1 MWNMNVPRPFGS
13 GSPAATVETGVGV
26 LDRALAIVEAV
37 GSGSRTFSDIAET
50 TALARSTAH
59 RLLKALEAHGLVS
72 FEVGFGYRLGPR
84 LTRLASAAMRELS
97 LRDLARPA
105 LERLARV
112 TGETAQ
118 LFVRGGDERLCI
130 DVVESQSELRT
141 IVPVGAS
148 LPLTAGSAG
157 KVIMAWSPDRERLLG
172 LLRPFTDRTPGVD
185 RLRRQL
191 AAAHRRGWAES
202 SGEREPGVAS
212 VSAPVFGAAGSVL
225 AAVSVSGP
233 VQRLGPRPGRQY
245 APAVVAAA
253 RDIEEALK
261 ASLGQ
266 GFPLEHPGI
275 L

>member
-1 MWNMNVPRPFGS
+1 MWNMTLPRPFGS
-13 GSPAATVETGVGV
+13 DSPVGTVETGVGV
-26 LDRALAIVEAV
+26 LDRTLAIVEAV
-37 GSGSRTFSDIAET
+37 GSGARTFSDIAEST
-50 TALARSTAH
+50 GLARSTAH
-59 RLLKALEAHGLVS
+59 RLLKALEAQGLLS
-72 FEVGFGYRLGPR
+72 FDTAFGYRLGAR
-84 LTRLASAAMRELS
+84 LVRLASAAMRELP

-105 LERLARV
+105 LERLARA

-118 LFVRGGDERLCI
+118 LFVRSGDERLCI
-130 DVVESQSELRT
+130 DVVESESELRT

-157 KVIMAWSPDRERLLG
+157 KVIMSWAPDRERLFG

-191 AAAHRRGWAES
+191 AATHRQGWAES

-212 VSAPVFGAAGSVL
+212 VSAPIFDGTGTVL

-245 APAVVAAA
+245 APPVLAAA
-253 RDIEEALK
+253 REIESALGD
-261 ASLGQ
+261 SL
-266 GFPLEHPGI
+266 E
-275 L
+275 

>member
-1 MWNMNVPRPFGS
+1 MWNMTVSRSFGS
-13 GSPAATVETGVGV
+13 HSAPPTVETGVGV
-26 LDRALAIVEAV
+26 LDRAVAIIEAV
-37 GSGSRTFSDIAET
+37 GSGSRTFSEIAEAT
-50 TALARSTAH
+50 GLARSTAH
-59 RLLKALEAHGLVS
+59 RLLKALEAQGLVS
-72 FEVGFGYRLGPR
+72 FDAGFGYRLGPR
-84 LTRLASAAMRELS
+84 LVRLASAAMRELP

-105 LERLARV
+105 LERLASV
-112 TGETAQ
+112 TRETAQ
-118 LFVRGGDERLCI
+118 LFVRSGDERLCI
-130 DVVESQSELRT
+130 DVVESESELRT

-157 KVIMAWSPDRERLLG
+157 KVIMAWAPDRERLLG
-172 LLRPFTDRTPGVD
+172 QLRPFTERTPGVD

-191 AAAHRRGWAES
+191 AATHRRGWAES

-233 VQRLGPRPGRQY
+233 AQRLGLRPGRQY

-253 RDIEEALK
+253 RDIEETIR

-266 GFPLEHPGI
+266 GSRVGPPGI

>member
-1 MWNMNVPRPFGS
+1 MWNMTLPPSIGA
-13 GSPAATVETGVGV
+13 GSPAAIVETGVGV
-26 LDRALAIVEAV
+26 LDRTLAIVEAV
-37 GSGSRTFSDIAET
+37 ASGSRTFSDIAEAT
-50 TALARSTAH
+50 GLARSTAH
-59 RLLKALEAHGLVS
+59 RLLKALEAHGLLS
-72 FEVGFGYRLGPR
+72 FDVGFGYRLGPR
-84 LTRLASAAMRELS
+84 LVRLASAAMRELP
-97 LRDLARPA
+97 LRELARPA

-118 LFVRGGDERLCI
+118 LFVRSGDERLCI
-130 DVVESQSELRT
+130 DVVESESELRT

-157 KVIMAWSPDRERLLG
+157 KVIMAWAPDRERLVG

-212 VSAPVFGAAGSVL
+212 VSAPVFDGKGTVL

-245 APAVVAAA
+245 APPVLAAA
-253 RDIEEALK
+253 REIENALGG
-261 ASLGQ
+261 SV
-266 GFPLEHPGI
+266 E
-275 L
+275 